1 MGNVSGTFSREK
13 PDSPSL
19 SHCSS
24 LVRGGTLWAL
34 LPSML
39 ECWSAWV
46 CAALRQAAIPA
57 ENSGKHPCHAY
68 SPAWFMVSRG
78 LTLSFIS
85 VSFIFIRK
93 RIFSNTANIFFPLN
107 RVGLLSRSLG
117 CLESEILAFLP
128 LNRAAAGRKTI
139 RSWYRGHYL
148 KSRFTRGKSFPKAQL
163 GCGRTRPPSTSACWL
178 AVQGWR

>member
-1 MGNVSGTFSREK
+1 MGNVSGTFSRKK

-34 LPSML
+34 PSML
-39 ECWSAWV
+39 EYWSVWF
-46 CAALRQAAIPA
+46 CADLRQAAIA
-57 ENSGKHPCHAY
+57 VENSGEKHPCNAY

-85 VSFIFIRK
+85 FSFIFIRK

-148 KSRFTRGKSFPKAQL
+148 KSCFTRGKSFPKAQL

-178 AVQGWR
+178 AV